1 MFIESAVGVTL
12 AIVCFSLVLLS
23 RRQLGASFAF
33 TPQAKGLVTHGL
45 YSKFQHPMYLFVDLT
60 IISLA
65 LALRRWYVLLPLLIL
80 VPAQIRNARVERRL
94 LEAKFGSQ
102 YEIYRRSTWF

>member
-1 MFIESAVGVTL
+1 V
-12 AIVCFSLVLLS
+12 S

-45 YSKFQHPMYLFVDLT
+45 YSKFQNPIYLFVDLT
-60 IISLA
+60 VLSLA

-80 VPAQIRNARVERRL
+80 IPAQIRNARAERRL
-94 LEAKFGSQ
+94 LAAKFGSQ
-102 YEIYRRSTWF
+102 YEAYRRSTWF